1 MRQSGR
7 VLDYAAASTLASTTG
22 DAVSLGIVRGITRA
36 QDAILA
42 DLHQPNVSSISD
54 TGEPDVT

>member
-1 MRQSGR
+1 M
-7 VLDYAAASTLASTTG
+7 LDYAAASTLASTTG